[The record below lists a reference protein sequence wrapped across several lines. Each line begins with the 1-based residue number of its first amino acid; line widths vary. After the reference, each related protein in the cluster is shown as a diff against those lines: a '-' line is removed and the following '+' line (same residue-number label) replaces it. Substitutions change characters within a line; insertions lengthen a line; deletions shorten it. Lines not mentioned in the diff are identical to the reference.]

1 MGESGMKQAI
11 KKLSEGVFDAF
22 GSSSAINADAILEAI
37 PTPVLVVD
45 ENDTLV
51 LVNQAAEQFFA
62 ASANALLQA
71 SLQDLIPHDSPVL
84 SLIGRVRRKQT
95 TTTEYGVRLATP
107 RIGEHSLSIHAA
119 PVPGSVGSIALVL
132 QPTSIAEQIDETL
145 TQQGAV
151 MSITGLSQML
161 GHEVK
166 NPLSGI
172 RGAAQLLEGMISP
185 EDRGLAQL
193 IIRETDRIV
202 KLVDQFDDFAENPQ
216 LDRDAVNIHEVLN
229 HVVAVAKAGF
239 ASDIAIK
246 ENFDPSL
253 PPVFGNHDQLV
264 QVFLNLVKNAAEAI
278 NHNDGEIRL
287 KTEFRHGV
295 RLAVPGAESRMY
307 LPMVVTVRD
316 NGPGVPE
323 DMRPYL
329 FDPFVSSKKGGA
341 GLGLALA
348 AKLVGDHGGLMS
360 VESRPRRTEFS
371 VMLPLIR
378 EVKPVSPPSDPIE
391 NTK

>member
-1 MGESGMKQAI
+1 MRQAI

-22 GSSSAINADAILEAI
+22 ASSSAINADAILEAI
-37 PTPVLVVD
+37 PTPILVVD
-45 ENDTLV
+45 ETDTLV
-51 LVNQAAEQFFA
+51 HVNQAAEQFFA
-62 ASANALLQA
+62 ASANALIDT

-84 SLIGRVRRKQT
+84 SLIGRVRRKQAS
-95 TTTEYGVRLATP
+95 TTEYGVRLATP
-107 RIGEHSLSIHAA
+107 RIGEHSLSIQAA
-119 PVPGSVGSIALVL
+119 PVPASVGAVALVF

-151 MSITGLSQML
+151 MSVTGLSKML

-172 RGAAQLLEGMISP
+172 RGAAQLLEGLISP
-185 EDRGLAQL
+185 EDRGLAHL

-216 LDRDAVNIHEVLN
+216 LVRDAVNIHEVLDQ
-229 HVVAVAKAGF
+229 VVAVAKAGF
-239 ASDIAIK
+239 AADIKIK

-278 NHNDGEIRL
+278 NHNEGEIRL

-348 AKLVGDHGGLMS
+348 AKLVGDHGGLMG
-360 VESRPRRTEFS
+360 VESKPRRTEFS
-371 VMLPLIR
+371 VMLPLVR
-378 EVKPVSPPSDPIE
+378 EMKPDTTGNDRPE
-391 NTK
+391 NAP